1 METRELQY
9 QFSNIVQYEMTKTSQ
24 QSDERIGE
32 RRLETQESR
41 KCTTIH
47 EQPFKMN
54 DSLII
59 KDCPL
64 MDMTPTQ
71 SDNEQ
76 QVEQDDERPNFMII
90 TNDMTQ
96 DNSRNQSNLNQI
108 KVRSRNRNALD
119 IPDKGPPSPLLP

>member
-1 METRELQY
+1 
-9 QFSNIVQYEMTKTSQ
+9 
-24 QSDERIGE
+24 
-32 RRLETQESR
+32 
-41 KCTTIH
+41 
-47 EQPFKMN
+47 
-54 DSLII
+54 
-59 KDCPL
+59 